1 MNTAKPR
8 IPNFHHANV
17 LVFGDIIL
25 DRYWKGETQRI
36 SPEAPVPV
44 VHIKGHDHR
53 LGGAA
58 NVALNVKGL
67 GGNVKLFG
75 MCGIDEAANTL
86 MQLLEQED
94 IDSELLKFANFHTI
108 TKLRVLSMNQQL
120 IRLDFEQSF
129 ADIDK
134 TPLIE
139 SCIHDFQQAGVLVL
153 SDYGKGAGTNI
164 QTLIRAAK
172 QANLPILVDPK
183 SADFTVYRGAT
194 LITPNF
200 KEFEAVVGHC
210 TDNESIV
217 EKAKNLLDQCDI
229 ESILITR
236 GAYGMTLVER
246 NHPPVHL
253 AAHAHEVFDVTG
265 AGDTV
270 IAVTAAA
277 LAAGSS
283 CLQAVQLANAAAG
296 VVVGKVGTATVSL
309 AELATALDMVSTPPL
324 GAMKEDE
331 LLNEI
336 LSAKSKGERIVMTNG
351 CFDLLHSGH
360 IMYLNQAKALGDR
373 LIVAVNDDASV
384 KRLKGESRPLNNTR
398 RRMDVLAGLKAVD
411 WVVPFT
417 EDTPQ
422 RLIAKLLPDVLVKG
436 GDWTVEQV
444 AGGKEVLANGGEV
457 KILGFEEGIS
467 TTGIINKMKEMAE

>member
-1 MNTAKPR
+1 MYIAKPR
-8 IPNFHHANV
+8 IPAFDQAKV

-44 VHIKGHDHR
+44 VHIKTNDHR

-58 NVALNVKGL
+58 NVALNVKSL
-67 GGNVKLFG
+67 GGSVKLFG
-75 MCGIDEAANTL
+75 MCGIDEAAAIL
-86 MQLLEQED
+86 MQLLQQED
-94 IDSELLKFANFHTI
+94 IDSELLKIADLHTI

-129 ADIDK
+129 AGIDK
-134 TPLIE
+134 TTLIQ
-139 SCIHDFQQAGVLVL
+139 SCINDFQNAGVLVL
-153 SDYGKGAGTNI
+153 SDYGKGAGTDTQSLI
-164 QTLIRAAK
+164 QAAK
-172 QANLPILVDPK
+172 KANLPVLVDPK
-183 SADFTVYRGAT
+183 SHDFTVYRGAT

-200 KEFEAVVGHC
+200 REFEAVVGAC
-210 TDNESIV
+210 SDNEAIV
-217 EKAKNLLDQCDI
+217 EKARNLLQQCDF

-236 GAYGMTLVER
+236 GAHGMTLVER
-246 NHPPVHL
+246 DMPPAHL
-253 AAHAHEVFDVTG
+253 AANAHEVFDVTG

-270 IAVTAAA
+270 IAVTAAS
-277 LAAGSS
+277 LAAGVP

-296 VVVGKVGTATVSL
+296 VVVGKVGTATVSF
-309 AELATALDMVSTPPL
+309 AELATALDISRHPPL
-324 GAMKEDE
+324 GAMEEND

-336 LSAKSKGERIVMTNG
+336 LLAKSKGERIVMTNG
-351 CFDLLHSGH
+351 CFDLIHSGH

-373 LIVAVNDDASV
+373 LIVAVNEDASV
-384 KRLKGESRPLNNTR
+384 KRLKGENRPLNNTR
-398 RRMDVLAGLKAVD
+398 RRMAVLAGLKPVD
-411 WVVPFT
+411 WVVPFS

-436 GDWTVEQV
+436 GDWEVHQV
-444 AGGKEVLANGGEV
+444 AGAQEVLENGGEV

-467 TTGIINKMKEMAE
+467 TTSIINKMKE